1 MLICLEQTLWLLKN
15 SNSLLLDSQN
25 FVFVCI
31 LPSIFDRFSDWL
43 GLAPL
48 HRLFFL
54 IIVAEGNLARA
65 SLGCHVC
72 RCVFFKSFFY
82 SVHVGLEQ
90 LARLCVWRFSPLI
103 GTLIF
108 VSSQGRNLVLEVWV
122 KESTLASPSHGSWSC
137 SLGACSTGVPAPW
150 EWGGAWTTCHRGTF
164 LHDSG

>member
-15 SNSLLLDSQN
+15 SNSLLLYSQN

-31 LPSIFDRFSDWL
+31 LPSVFDRFSDWL

-90 LARLCVWRFSPLI
+90 LALLCVWRFSPFI

-137 SLGACSTGVPAPW
+137 SLGACSTGVPGVL
-150 EWGGAWTTCHRGTF
+150 GGAWTTCHRGSF
-164 LHDSG
+164 LHDSS